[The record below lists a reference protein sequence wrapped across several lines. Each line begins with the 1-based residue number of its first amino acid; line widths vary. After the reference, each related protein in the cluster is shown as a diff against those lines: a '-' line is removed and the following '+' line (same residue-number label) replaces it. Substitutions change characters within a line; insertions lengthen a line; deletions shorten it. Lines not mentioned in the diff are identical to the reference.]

1 MVSVGHMTRRD
12 AKDKSGGGGAGERV
26 VIASLE
32 EFCAI
37 PGVPS
42 FPTVRKLIQNN
53 PDFPAKA
60 GTNGK
65 AYQIDVAKGIAWLQA
80 QEESRVEEQ
89 RRHAEEVKQF
99 GLELLGDG
107 AATDLQQ
114 VGLTADERK
123 KLLEE
128 EFFAIKVREKRG
140 ELIRRA
146 EIEAAASDVIVTDAR
161 RRSTFMSRLAKRVE
175 LTREQIAAG
184 EALMDM
190 DRKAFA
196 SDIERLA
203 ETDHVDA
210 ASGAVT

>member
-1 MVSVGHMTRRD
+1 MARRRTG
-12 AKDKSGGGGAGERV
+12 ATGGDQVAAERV

-42 FPTVRKLIQNN
+42 QPTVKRFIQSN
-53 PDFPAKA
+53 PDFPAKP

-80 QEESRVEEQ
+80 QEDARVEEQ

-99 GLELLGDG
+99 GLELLGEG
-107 AATDLQQ
+107 AAADLQQ
-114 VGLTADERK
+114 PGLSAQERK
-123 KLLEE
+123 VLIEE
-128 EFFAIKVREKRG
+128 ELIAIKVAERRR
-140 ELIRRA
+140 ELIRKA
-146 EIEAAASDVIVTDAR
+146 EIEQAASDVIVTDAR
-161 RRSTFMSRLAKRVE
+161 RRATFMSRLGKRVE
-175 LTREQIAAG
+175 LTREIIAAG

-196 SDIERLA
+196 AEIERLA
-203 ETDHVDA
+203 ETDNADA
-210 ASGAVT
+210 ATGADT